1 MALPTHQYKHIAALA
16 VEWIIAGGLLSS
28 ASAEFQNVRELVA
41 GLSYSAS
48 CCSCLDF
55 DSG

>member
-1 MALPTHQYKHIAALA
+1 MALPTDQQVHIRGLA

-28 ASAEFQNVRELVA
+28 ASVEFQNVRELVA
-41 GLSYSAS
+41 GLSFSTS
-48 CCSCLDF
+48 CCSCVNF